1 MAKRTEDFNNF
12 ISDHVNINQ
21 SRLDRLNTSV
31 AAVSEYLSQNLDRY
45 VKVERQGSYA
55 LRTIIRPVNGHEYDA
70 DLLLFMEFD
79 GSKSP
84 RDYIDAVYRCLKDS
98 NVYAD
103 KIRRKTRCVV
113 VDYAGDFH
121 LDIVPCVAYGTNQYI
136 CNRLTD
142 KFEITDGTGFRDW
155 LNEKNRVTNGNLKRV
170 TRLMKYLRD
179 YKQTFT
185 APSILLTTLIGNAI
199 YDSDDNSSFK
209 TVPDTLVTVSR
220 RINYF
225 LQSWPTMPTI
235 SNPVLPQEDFTRHWD
250 ETKYLNFREMF
261 SRYTEL
267 ISQAYEESDPQES
280 LKLWRQLFGDDF
292 GTGSQNRTTV
302 RAATSSVAVTPRKPY
317 ARKNAGL
324 SEHRVAKEHS
334 GSIDLSGSDLDWLA
348 RNFSGLHV
356 DSTKRRIIGEITFCA
371 AYDKKSGKLWIGDDI
386 VNSGRRHFLRDT
398 FSVAIDL
405 DVLDANGWPKISEVG
420 GRYGRIAEK
429 EKVGIIDLHFFSDGS
444 CCLGVR
450 FVRDRNLTI
459 QGLMLEL
466 LVPFFYRLSYADY
479 YGIDAAKRDLW
490 GEYSHGDKGLWQ
502 HADEV
507 TRIGKLNPGRND
519 SCPCGSGKKYE
530 RCHLEE
536 VEAAKSVQ
544 LRASTEGVWSTPV
557 V

>member
-55 LRTIIRPVNGHEYDA
+55 LRTIIRPVNGREYDA
-70 DLLLFMEFD
+70 DLLLFLEFD

-136 CNRLTD
+136 CNRLMD
-142 KFEITDGTGFRDW
+142 EFEITDGTGFRDW
-155 LNEKNRVTNGNLKRV
+155 FNRKNKVTNGNLKRV

-235 SNPVLPQEDFTRHWD
+235 SNPVLPQENFTRHWD
-250 ETKYLNFREMF
+250 ETKYLHFRDMF
-261 SRYTEL
+261 NRYTEL
-267 ISQAYEESDPQES
+267 ISQAYEENDSQES
-280 LKLWRQLFGDDF
+280 LKLWRQLFGESF
-292 GTGSQNRTTV
+292 GTGSQNRTPV
-302 RAATSSVAVTPRKPY
+302 RAAASSVAVTPRKAY
-317 ARKNAGL
+317 ARNNAVL
-324 SEHRVAKEHS
+324 SETGEARKHPGRLK
-334 GSIDLSGSDLDWLA
+334 LSGSDFDWLG
-348 RNFSGLHV
+348 RDFPGLRL
-356 DSTKRRIIGEITFCA
+356 DPTGGKMTGELTFHA
-371 AYDKKSGKLWIGDDI
+371 AFESHSGKLWIGDDSEKRI
-386 VNSGRRHFLRDT
+386 RSHFLCDT
-398 FSVAIDL
+398 FSISVELDAI
-405 DVLDANGWPKISEVG
+405 DANGWPTVREVG
-420 GRYGRIAEK
+420 GRHLRIAEK
-429 EKVGIIDLHFFSDGS
+429 ENVEIVDLHFFPDGR
-444 CCLGVR
+444 CCLGIEFGTER
-450 FVRDRNLTI
+450 RLTI
-459 QGLMLEL
+459 ERFIQDL
-466 LVPFFYRLSYADY
+466 LIPFLYRLSYTDA
-479 YGIDAAKRDLW
+479 YGLDAAKRELW
-490 GEYSHGDKGLWQ
+490 GEYSHGDEGLLQ

-507 TRIGKLNPGRND
+507 IRIGKKNPGRND
-519 SCPCGSGKKYE
+519 SCPCGSGKKYK

-536 VEAAKSVQ
+536 VEAVKSVKSSM
-544 LRASTEGVWSTPV
+544 STEFVWSAPV